1 MPILK
6 IKKDGKW
13 VEVMPDA
20 VAENTEAIGALNE
33 RVEDIEDNKA
43 NSADLAKVATSGK
56 YSDLSGA
63 PTIPT
68 KTSQLMN
75 DSGFKTTDNNTT
87 YTLTKSGSQ
96 IVLTGSDGSETS
108 VTDSVGEAGDVVE
121 YGPAGTDFGL
131 VKTGGD
137 VNISGGVITVNDNSH
152 HHSIENIDG
161 LQSALDIK
169 TNSSMASQF
178 RRLKLASTY
187 PRLIK
192 WGEDLYLFLDNG
204 YVVSKDNGVTFSE
217 KVTICS
223 AKMESE
229 INATDKTT
237 QYNSVANAM
246 PIVHNGKLLV
256 FYRANYTPAVGD
268 TTSVRYASIRMRE
281 ISADGA
287 VSDPVII
294 KENAEIPL
302 RNDANSK
309 CGGYWEP
316 FPFISNNGTLYLF
329 YSDDTTKN
337 GAQHIQVLNLSTG
350 NQITAISGGKED
362 SDNPCRP
369 GMPSVTNT
377 KIDGYYYMTVENTDR
392 IKIGTANKTSF
403 IELYSSENGVNKW
416 TSCGK
421 MFFDIDA
428 TLTCAPYIYALSDG
442 RVAISFQT
450 NEKTVENVA
459 STASKHHSQRAY
471 VYISKESTGAPQD
484 RTYEPVNEYNYASNE
499 AGYWC
504 SLYEVNGV
512 LYSVFT
518 NGFHDSSQAYKAYG
532 NVIAT
537 STAIPDVAEIIK
549 NEKEVD
555 LNLEN
560 GTGTKSL
567 QQPDSNA
574 YGAITTAL
582 GKGTIAVGI
591 NEVAIGQFNEPTVST
606 LSSSRVYRGE
616 WDSIDYAVRDVVLYE
631 GQYYVCK
638 KKVVFDD
645 SNIRFPTDTTYWTL
659 ISGESKSAN
668 IITVGNGSSDTERSN
683 AFALDWNGHGW
694 FAGGVTVG
702 SDKKTLATIDEVQ
715 TMIND
720 SIYGCLVEGTLID
733 MADGTSKPIE
743 EIEPGELIKSYNP
756 ITKELTDAVVI
767 DAYPTGKNRRY
778 SAYNF
783 TDGRSLVLFGYHQF
797 YDDVTGTTV
806 DIRKINNDHRLI
818 NIDKETDVKW
828 AGTRYVLYHGLRK
841 NRYNLISSNNLYF
854 ANGVLLGH
862 KPFQK
867 LEYVEDHSKSIS
879 DAIAKLWEQDCED
892 YNAVTASPADASVY
906 LELKDVYEE
915 YAEAENQIAIHKK
928 KLADTDYKSI
938 KRSENLIDDDEWEI
952 IAADRQKWRDIV
964 NENQVKFDEQRAKIN
979 AAWRKRRPAG
989 WSDRSLFETCFERDN
1004 AAFELIKNYYV
1015 K

>member
-20 VAENTEAIGALNE
+20 VAENTKAIGALNE

-68 KTSQLMN
+68 KTSQLTN
-75 DSGFKTTDNNTT
+75 DSGFKTTDTNTT
-87 YTLTKSGSQ
+87 YKLTKSGSQ
-96 IVLTGSDGSETS
+96 IVLTGSDGSSTA
-108 VTDSVGEAGDVVE
+108 VTDAVGEG
-121 YGPAGTDFGL
+121 GGTI
-131 VKTGGD
+131 
-137 VNISGGVITVNDNSH
+137 NI
-152 HHSIENIDG
+152 
-161 LQSALDIK
+161 
-169 TNSSMASQF
+169 
-178 RRLKLASTY
+178 
-187 PRLIK
+187 
-192 WGEDLYLFLDNG
+192 
-204 YVVSKDNGVTFSE
+204 
-217 KVTICS
+217 
-223 AKMESE
+223 
-229 INATDKTT
+229 
-237 QYNSVANAM
+237 
-246 PIVHNGKLLV
+246 
-256 FYRANYTPAVGD
+256 
-268 TTSVRYASIRMRE
+268 
-281 ISADGA
+281 
-287 VSDPVII
+287 
-294 KENAEIPL
+294 
-302 RNDANSK
+302 
-309 CGGYWEP
+309 
-316 FPFISNNGTLYLF
+316 
-329 YSDDTTKN
+329 
-337 GAQHIQVLNLSTG
+337 
-350 NQITAISGGKED
+350 
-362 SDNPCRP
+362 
-369 GMPSVTNT
+369 
-377 KIDGYYYMTVENTDR
+377 
-392 IKIGTANKTSF
+392 
-403 IELYSSENGVNKW
+403 
-416 TSCGK
+416 
-421 MFFDIDA
+421 
-428 TLTCAPYIYALSDG
+428 
-442 RVAISFQT
+442 
-450 NEKTVENVA
+450 
-459 STASKHHSQRAY
+459 
-471 VYISKESTGAPQD
+471 
-484 RTYEPVNEYNYASNE
+484 
-499 AGYWC
+499 
-504 SLYEVNGV
+504 
-512 LYSVFT
+512 
-518 NGFHDSSQAYKAYG
+518 
-532 NVIAT
+532 
-537 STAIPDVAEIIK
+537 
-549 NEKEVD
+549 
-555 LNLEN
+555 NLEN
-560 GTGTKSL
+560 GSGTGSL
-567 QQPDSNA
+567 QQTNVQKELIDILSGSVQPVASAN
-574 YGAITTAL
+574 GATAL
-582 GKGTIAVGI
+582 GYATKASGKASFATGTGSEATGHGAQSLGADTLAAGYGAFATGKETKAYGFGSHTEGNATIAGDANHIYTGTSKPSNANDRIGAYAHAEGSATTAYGEASHAEGQNTFATGYASHAEGTADATVGDKVEATGDAAHAEGYAGKASGNYSHKEGYKGTASGGSSHAEGSETTASGTSSHAEGNTTVAEGNASHTEGTKTKATAAETHAEGLETEASGPRSHTEGWGTKAIKDAAHAEGKLTLASGLETHAEGYGTVAGADGEVQPNSNTTAGGRFGHAEGHATKSSGHASHSEGLLTVASGNYAHAEGANTIASGAGAHAEGHATIVEDVTIPTTASG
-591 NEVAIGQFNEPTVST
+591 VASHAEGLGTTASADSAHAEGERTTASATKSHAEGYLTQATDQAAHAEGHETTAKAFAAHAEGSGSTASGQTAHAEGKST
-606 LSSSRVYRGE
+606 LAQGDGSHAEGANTKAYGKRSHAEGAYTIARADYQHVQGKFN
-616 WDSIDYAVRDVVLYE
+616 ID
-631 GQYYVCK
+631 
-638 KKVVFDD
+638 
-645 SNIRFPTDTTYWTL
+645 
-659 ISGESKSAN
+659 
-668 IITVGNGSSDTERSN
+668 DTECVYTHIVGWGTADSKRKNIHTLDTEGN
-683 AFALDWNGHGW
+683 AW

-702 SDKKTLATIDEVQ
+702 SDKKTLATVDEVQ

-879 DAIAKLWEQDCED
+879 DEIAKLWEQDCED

-906 LELKDVYEE
+906 FELKDVYEE